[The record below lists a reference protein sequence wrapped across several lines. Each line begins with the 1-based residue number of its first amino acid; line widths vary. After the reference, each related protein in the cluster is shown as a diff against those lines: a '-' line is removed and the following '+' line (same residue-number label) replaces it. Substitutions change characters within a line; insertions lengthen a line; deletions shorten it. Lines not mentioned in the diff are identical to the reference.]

1 MRDRGDVTG
10 MYPEAMTIRFDIPLS
25 QDDSR
30 LSLVLHGEVPNEMSP
45 VPCKGA
51 RAGNAV
57 QNAESIGHVERAP
70 QAMQRRL
77 WAPDSIPVALEQK
90 GIRGW

>member
-1 MRDRGDVTG
+1 
-10 MYPEAMTIRFDIPLS
+10 
-25 QDDSR
+25 
-30 LSLVLHGEVPNEMSP
+30 MSP

-57 QNAESIGHVERAP
+57 QNAESIGHVDRAP

-77 WAPDSIPVALEQK
+77 WAHDSIPVALEQTRDK
-90 GIRGW
+90 GLEVDTAKGKKSRE